1 MKPPFLV
8 VSLFLTLTHLFGLTS
23 EEIAKRAFPASV
35 MLVLFDENGEA
46 VKSGSGFF
54 ISPDVVAT
62 NYHVVANTY
71 GGVVK
76 SLGNSILNKIEK
88 VEAVN
93 STFDLALLRVE
104 LRSDATLDLGD
115 SRNLNIGQPVFVVG
129 NPQGLE
135 GTFSNGLVS
144 SIRRFGDDYLVQMT
158 APISLGSSGGP
169 VLNDEGKVVGV
180 SVGMFQGGQN
190 LNFAIPSEYLV
201 NLLKLLRN
209 APPSGSI
216 VEAREKDFYSPS
228 LSLSSRLVQ
237 KSNKRAGVPKT
248 SIHDLDFIEHTRPSY
263 KKEKSKAPAED
274 LFIMTR

>member
-1 MKPPFLV
+1 MNPLFFIVSFFLPF
-8 VSLFLTLTHLFGLTS
+8 THLIGLTS

-35 MLVLFDENGEA
+35 ILVLFDENGEA

-54 ISPDVVAT
+54 ISPDLVAT

-76 SLGNSILNKIEK
+76 SLGNSMINKIEK

-93 STFDLALLRVE
+93 TTFDLALLRTE
-104 LRSDATLDLGD
+104 RPSDATLELGD
-115 SRNLNIGQPVFVVG
+115 SGNLNIGQPVFVVG

-135 GTFSNGLVS
+135 GTFSSGLVS
-144 SIRRFGDDYLVQMT
+144 SIRRFGDNYLVQMT
-158 APISLGSSGGP
+158 APISPGSSGGP
-169 VLNDEGKVVGV
+169 VLNDAGKVVGV
-180 SVGMFQGGQN
+180 SVGMLQGGQN

-201 NLLKLLRN
+201 NLLKLFLN
-209 APPSGSI
+209 APHSGST

-228 LSLSSRLVQ
+228 LSLSSGLVQ
-237 KSNKRAGVPKT
+237 ESDKGAGSQTT
-248 SIHDLDFIEHTRPSY
+248 SIHDLDFIEHARPSY
-263 KKEKSKAPAED
+263 KKKKSKPPAED